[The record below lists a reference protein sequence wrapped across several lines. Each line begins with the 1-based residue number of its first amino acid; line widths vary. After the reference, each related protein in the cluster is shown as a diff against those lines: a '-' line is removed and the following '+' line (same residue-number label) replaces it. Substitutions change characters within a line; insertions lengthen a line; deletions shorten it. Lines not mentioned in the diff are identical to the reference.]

1 MQAFLHTFPPLLI
14 IINKL
19 GDGENKGP
27 KGTEQS
33 KLYLEISEA
42 HIPYTLVSPSWLACF
57 LVLGSLAVN
66 L

>member
-1 MQAFLHTFPPLLI
+1 MQAFLHTFPHYS
-14 IINKL
+14 NKL
-19 GDGENKGP
+19 GDGEKKGA

-42 HIPYTLVSPSWLACF
+42 HILYTLVSPSWLACF

-66 L
+66 CDIR